1 MRIVHIANFYG
12 PNSGGIKTTLHELGR
27 GYLKYGHDFIYIV
40 PGTQFYQ
47 EQTPYGRKITLP
59 SVILPG
65 SGSYRIIKSNKAL
78 RELVRELAPDRIEI
92 SDRFT
97 LRGMGKFA
105 KAQGIPTVVFR
116 HETLRGLANRFLPA
130 WLPRKALVN
139 WHNKRLAKSFDH
151 VIATTEFAAAEFREI
166 GTKNL
171 VKIPLGVDLVNFSPD
186 NRSLVFKQELLKGSQ
201 VLLVHCGRLSP
212 EKEPQRSIEALIEL
226 RERGIDARLVIVGIG
241 PMWKKI
247 RLLAKDLPV
256 DTLGYIADRRR
267 VAAILSSADVSL
279 APGPLETFC
288 LSALESI
295 ASGTPVVASQ
305 SSAVGEFLKVNLKH
319 PAGAVAADNGVA
331 FADAIEGLLYRPKL
345 RAVAR
350 SAAEA
355 LPWDKT
361 IQLMML
367 LHGIEGIGSKAPS
380 VITKRKLMI
389 AS

>member
-105 KAQGIPTVVFR
+105 KAEGIPTVVFS

-171 VKIPLGVDLVNFSPD
+171 VKIPLGVDLINFSPD
-186 NRSLVFKQELLKGSQ
+186 NRSLIYKQELLKGSQ

-226 RERGIDARLVIVGIG
+226 RARGIDARLVIVGIG

-256 DTLGYIADRRR
+256 DTLGYIADRKR

-295 ASGTPVVASQ
+295 ASGTPVVASR

-319 PAGAVAADNGVA
+319 PAGAVAADNGAA
-331 FADAIEGLLYRPKL
+331 FADAIESLLYRPKL
-345 RAVAR
+345 RTEAR